1 MLVTH
6 RRDRVQLLLPL
17 IIVDCQPP
25 IITIKPVSRAPFSSL
40 FRNARSVVRTKRHDK
55 FALFRLITIRFTF
68 FHVDRRRVRRTGQDF
83 VNIFTLFRSRL
94 SAINFFPH
102 SFLLSLSLSLS
113 LSSPTRPQR
122 FASHDAP
129 ERTNEVKYGSLVETN
144 ERPPK
149 RYFHYLA
156 NK

>member
-68 FHVDRRRVRRTGQDF
+68 FESCPPYGPRFRKYFHAVPFPAERDQFFPPLLPSISISLTHSLPPPVRNVSRRT
-83 VNIFTLFRSRL
+83 
-94 SAINFFPH
+94 
-102 SFLLSLSLSLS
+102 
-113 LSSPTRPQR
+113 TRPNARMKLSTVRWSKQ
-122 FASHDAP
+122 
-129 ERTNEVKYGSLVETN
+129 TNV
-144 ERPPK
+144 RP
-149 RYFHYLA
+149 
-156 NK
+156 NDISTI